1 MRKLIALIG
10 VVYMVVLSDAHELP
24 EPYTE
29 TCIIGKENKY
39 DPKRAKEVQWFNVD
53 LDQPAK
59 TRWREIAA
67 KYKFQIVEL
76 IQVIK
81 ELSFPFF
88 HGKLIQWVD
97 KNMSPWG
104 KRLPQPY
111 QDEIK
116 GIAEEVGLPVGE
128 LVLYNI
134 FYEIF
139 TVCTSIVAEDPTG
152 KLYHARNLDFG
163 LFMGWNETN
172 HSWELTQ
179 RLHDMVVN
187 VNWMKNG
194 KLLYKSNNFA
204 GFVGIYNAVRPGLFT
219 VTANERFNIDG
230 GYVGLIMWLLGVGE
244 SKWMSWA
251 TREVVEQAKSYQEAV
266 KRFTTEKLMSPVYFI
281 VGGNKTGQGCIISR
295 GRTKTESIVTLDAR
309 KENGWYVLQTNY
321 DPDKPPLYLDD
332 RRTPGNKCM
341 QKMGQNHLGFPGLF
355 NVLSSTTNLNKLTAY
370 TVLMQVN
377 TAKFETYLQT
387 CTESCWFA

>member
-1 MRKLIALIG
+1 
-10 VVYMVVLSDAHELP
+10 
-24 EPYTE
+24 
-29 TCIIGKENKY
+29 
-39 DPKRAKEVQWFNVD
+39 
-53 LDQPAK
+53 
-59 TRWREIAA
+59 
-67 KYKFQIVEL
+67 
-76 IQVIK
+76 
-81 ELSFPFF
+81 
-88 HGKLIQWVD
+88 
-97 KNMSPWG
+97 MSPWD

-139 TVCTSIVAEDPTG
+139 TVCTSIVAEDPAG

-172 HSWELTQ
+172 HGWEMTEK
-179 RLHDMVVN
+179 LHNMVIN

-230 GYVGLIMWLLGVGE
+230 GYVGLIMWLFGIGE

-251 TREVVEQAKSYQEAV
+251 TREAMEQANSYEQVV
-266 KRFTTEKLMSPVYFI
+266 KRFSAEKLMSPVYFI
-281 VGGNKTGQGCIISR
+281 VGGNKTGQGCIITR
-295 GRTKTESIVTLDAR
+295 GRTKTESIVTLDAK
-309 KENGWYVLQTNY
+309 KENGWYVLETNY

-341 QKMGQNHLGFPGLF
+341 RTMGRENVGFPGLF
-355 NVLSSTTNLNKLTAY
+355 NVLSSTTNLNKLTTY

-377 TAKFETYLQT
+377 TGKFETYLQT
-387 CTESCWFA
+387 CTENCWFA